1 MSYLYMSYLYF
12 VFVGLDIPYVTVM
25 ITSWFPWVLTVEE
38 CIATVASDGRLPC
51 CAVQVVT

>member
-1 MSYLYMSYLYF
+1 MSYLYF